1 MNKEQPLILLVDDNK
16 TNLYIGINAMEGK
29 YNVSTAPS
37 AHKMFYL
44 LENNRPDLILLDID
58 MPEMCGYD
66 AIKTLKSK
74 PETKDIPVIFLTS
87 RTKPDEELKGLTL
100 GAIDYIVK
108 PYDPRVLM
116 KRIEIRLAN

>member
-1 MNKEQPLILLVDDNK
+1 VKEQSFILLVDDNLA
-16 TNLYIGINAMEGK
+16 NLRIGMNIMEGK
-29 YNVSTAPS
+29 YNVFTAPS
-37 AHKMFYL
+37 AKKMFDL
-44 LENNRPDLILLDID
+44 LEDNRPDLILLDID